1 MDKIYIKN
9 FSLIGILLSPPKSEQ
24 DHEQKEELALVGTLR
39 YKESILQQMVGRRE
53 NKWWGLSVFS
63 PGPPNCFLPK
73 MKRKLKG
80 ENGLLN
86 GQKCLCLVP
95 FSFFLISWVVGG
107 HVAFFFFFFLD
118 VAFFFLGAMG
128 VIVILLFFF

>member
-107 HVAFFFFFFLD
+107 HVAFFFFFFLTRHD
-118 VAFFFLGAMG
+118 FFWDIIF
-128 VIVILLFFF
+128 